1 MKYIRILLID
11 DETGFSS
18 VLGKRLARR
27 GVEVVTAR
35 DGTEGLLKLNTEVF
49 QVVIL
54 DMKMPG
60 MNGLQVLKTIKNRH
74 PSVEVIIL
82 TGNADMESAIS
93 AMNAGAFDF
102 MLKPANTEIL
112 THRIYDA
119 AQKSHI
125 TMDKA
130 G

>member
-1 MKYIRILLID
+1 MRNIRILLID
-11 DETGFSS
+11 DEEGFSS
-18 VLGKRLARR
+18 VLAKRLTRR
-27 GVEVVTAR
+27 GVEVVTAT
-35 DGTEGLLKLNTEVF
+35 DGAEGLFKLDTEIF
-49 QVVIL
+49 QVVVL

-74 PSVEVIIL
+74 PYVEVILL
-82 TGNADMESAIS
+82 TGNADMNSALAS
-93 AMNAGAFDF
+93 MNAGAFDF

-119 AQKSHI
+119 AKNSSACM
-125 TMDKA
+125 TEA